1 MWESDETVVLS
12 CDHLNMIP
20 THRPSRGLPRAGSP
34 SSAVIGTAPAMTAV
48 PAAESLSRIAAALE
62 RLSPPPPAAADVAA
76 HPAYV
81 WREATLT
88 EARAF
93 CPLALDLLTG
103 IDPQKA
109 ALLRNARRLAEKL
122 PAHDVLLWGARG
134 TGKSSL
140 VKSVV
145 GALQGEGRDIA
156 LIEVA
161 PDAID
166 TLPHLFD
173 TIAGAHRAFAIFV
186 DDLGFEEGS
195 TGPRALRSLL
205 EGGAEARPENARLH
219 VTANRRH
226 IVSREHGEEERA
238 INPRDVLDD
247 RLALADRFG
256 LSIGFH
262 NVDQPTYLAMVTA
275 YAARFGLPFDGAEAI
290 AWATGRG
297 ARSGRVAWQYVIE
310 LAGREGQAV

>member
-1 MWESDETVVLS
+1 MTD
-12 CDHLNMIP
+12 
-20 THRPSRGLPRAGSP
+20 
-34 SSAVIGTAPAMTAV
+34 APDLA
-48 PAAESLSRIAAALE
+48 RIAAALE
-62 RLSPPPPAAADVAA
+62 RMAPPPPSAADPLT

-81 WREATLT
+81 WREGVLVAT
-88 EARAF
+88 RAF
-93 CPLALDLLTG
+93 RPLALDLLTG
-103 IDPQKA
+103 VEAQKA
-109 ALLRNARRLAEKL
+109 AIMANVRRLADRL

-145 GALQGEGRDIA
+145 GALQAEGKDIS

-161 PDAID
+161 PDALP

-173 TIAGAHRAFAIFV
+173 LIAPLDRPFALFV
-186 DDLGFEEGS
+186 DDLGFEEGAA
-195 TGPRALRSLL
+195 GPRTLRSML
-205 EGGAEARPENARLH
+205 EGGAEARPDNARLH

-238 INPRDVLDD
+238 INARDVMDD

-256 LSIGFH
+256 LSVGFH
-262 NVDQPTYLAMVTA
+262 NIDQPTYLAMVEA
-275 YAARFGLPFDGAEAI
+275 YATKLGLPFDGAEAI

-297 ARSGRVAWQYVIE
+297 ARSGRVAWHYVIE
-310 LAGREGQAV
+310 LAGREGKRV